1 MKRKYWR
8 IAVIGLLATQLCMN
22 VQAVEPSFATQHNPY
37 HILVNKQN
45 PVSHDYVPKDLVM
58 PKVRFNTPGNIEKN
72 YMEREAAY
80 ALEMMFQDAKASGVT
95 LIAVSGYRSYDYQ
108 NILYTRAIKNYGPNQ
123 KGSAPPNESEHR
135 TGLAMDITGL
145 SGGTIQESFGN
156 TKEGKWLAANCYKY
170 GYIIRYPKNKT
181 DITGI
186 IYEPWHVRYVGKELA
201 TKLHTSGLTME
212 ELIRCCYEI
221 TEMNMELD
229 GTTSIQKV
237 PIINEDGVLYI
248 GLRELGNRIGGTV
261 EYTSRTQMSSL
272 TYGRHYLVAGD
283 NWLNGGGIK
292 TLMINEKLY
301 VPLRKS
307 CEILGLRLVD
317 VDYNGQK
324 LFVQNIEY

>member
-1 MKRKYWR
+1 MKKKYCT
-8 IAVIGLLATQLCMN
+8 IAVIGLLATHLCMN
-22 VQAVEPSFATQHNPY
+22 VQAIEPNFATQHNPY

-45 PVSHDYVPKDLVM
+45 PIRQDYVPKDLIM
-58 PKVRFNTPGNIEKN
+58 PKVRFQTPGNIEKN

-80 ALEMMFQDAKASGVT
+80 ALEAMFQDAKVSGVT

-108 NILYTRAIKNYGPNQ
+108 NKLYIRAIKNYGPNQ
-123 KGSAPPNESEHR
+123 KGSAAPNESEHR

-145 SGGTIQESFGN
+145 SGGTIEERFGN

-212 ELIRCCYEI
+212 EFTRCCYDRI
-221 TEMNMELD
+221 EMTMELD
-229 GTTSIQKV
+229 GRSDSQRV
-237 PIINEDGVLYI
+237 PIINEEGVLYI
-248 GLRELGNRIGGTV
+248 GVRELGNRIGGTV
-261 EYTSRTQMSSL
+261 EYTSKTQMSNL
-272 TYGRHYLVAGD
+272 IYGRHYLVAGE

-301 VPLRKS
+301 VPLRKT
-307 CEILGLRLVD
+307 CELLGLRLIAVD
-317 VDYNGQK
+317 HDAQK
-324 LFVQNIEY
+324 ITVQTIEY